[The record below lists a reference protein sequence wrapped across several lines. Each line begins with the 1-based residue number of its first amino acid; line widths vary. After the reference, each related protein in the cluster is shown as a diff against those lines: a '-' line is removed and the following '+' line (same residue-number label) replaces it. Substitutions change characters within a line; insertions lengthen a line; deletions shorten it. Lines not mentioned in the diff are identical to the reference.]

1 MNTINDGPLV
11 EVEQLLRHGAADVR
25 AVGAR
30 LAGKLNLAYLRPVL
44 RELESDPVEHV
55 RRYAT
60 SALSLL
66 APDGG
71 RGSEIF
77 KDL

>member
-1 MNTINDGPLV
+1 MNTIPDGPVV
-11 EVEQLLRHGAADVR
+11 EIEQLLRHSMPDVR
-25 AVGAR
+25 AMGAR

-60 SALSLL
+60 SALNLL
-66 APDGG
+66 VPDGG

>member
-1 MNTINDGPLV
+1 
-11 EVEQLLRHGAADVR
+11 
-25 AVGAR
+25 VGAR